1 MTLKKRLFA
10 VSSAMLLAIAVSPVA
25 FADDLSANLFGG
37 GGQGVA
43 SIQTLNASNLNY
55 AIFAAGIGNIT
66 NAQILQ
72 GNAVVITLGSGSGG
86 VATGSASGNV
96 SDITNNPGNY
106 SVRVQGTSGT
116 VTGDLV
122 FAAESG
128 DGGGDPGDGRIDTGD
143 TSPCAAPGAAVLD
156 GQFCI
161 TGFLT
166 DQAGQDRTATF
177 IQYTSDT
184 VLAYVFAETNIEF
197 LVKLPNG
204 TCDINDVQWVFAGG
218 ATDLAGEVVVREVA
232 TGLARVYTFGSGPF
246 MTINDTQEG
255 QACPEA

>member
-1 MTLKKRLFA
+1 MTLEKRLLA
-10 VSSAMLLAIAVSPVA
+10 ASSALLLALAAGSAA
-25 FADDLSANLFGG
+25 FADDLSANLTG

-66 NAQILQ
+66 SAEILQ
-72 GNAVVITLGSGSGG
+72 GNAVVLALGSGSGG

-96 SDITNNPGNY
+96 SDIENNPGNY
-106 SVRVQGTSGT
+106 SVRVQGTNGT
-116 VTGDLV
+116 VAGPLA

-143 TSPCAAPGAAVLD
+143 TTPCAAPGAAVLD

-166 DQAGQDRTATF
+166 DQGGQDQTASF
-177 IQYTSDT
+177 IAYTSDT
-184 VLAYVFAETNIEF
+184 VLAFVFDEANIEF
-197 LVKLPNG
+197 LVKLPTG
-204 TCDINDVQWVFAGG
+204 TCGINGVQWIFAGG
-218 ATDLAGEVVVREVA
+218 ATDLAGEITVREVA
-232 TGLARVYTFGSGPF
+232 TGLARVYTFGSGAF

-255 QACPEA
+255 QACPAV

>member
-1 MTLKKRLFA
+1 MTSKKRLLA
-10 VSSAMLLAIAVSPVA
+10 VSSALLLALSVGSVA
-25 FADDLSANLFGG
+25 FADDLSANLSGG

-55 AIFAAGIGNIT
+55 AVFAAGIGNIT
-66 NAQILQ
+66 GAQILQ
-72 GNAVVITLGSGSGG
+72 GQAVVINLGSGSGG
-86 VATGSASGNV
+86 VATGSATGNV
-96 SDITNNPGNY
+96 SDITNNPSGY

-116 VTGDLV
+116 VTGPLA

-128 DGGGDPGDGRIDTGD
+128 DGGSTGDGRIDTGD

-166 DQAGQDRTATF
+166 NQQGQDLPATF
-177 IQYTSDT
+177 IAYTSDT
-184 VLAYVFAETNIEF
+184 VLAYVFDANNIEF
-197 LVKLPNG
+197 LVKLPTG
-204 TCDINDVQWVFAGG
+204 TCGINEVQWVFAGG
-218 ATDLAGEVVVREVA
+218 ATDLAGQVSVREVA
-232 TGLARVYTFGSGPF
+232 TGLARVYAFGSGPF

-255 QACPEA
+255 QACPAG